1 MIPPTLYSKELLTPD
16 LYASYPIRLANT
28 IWSMTVD
35 PQAWSPS
42 TTFAVSVGM
51 AGRWYRPQNRDNDP
65 NGPGNYQLGKPC
77 ENEQRADIGQ
87 QTSGIDL
94 ACSLPSYKNSFKE
107 DTTFQAMVGYD
118 KSEGWLFTFDTAETL
133 RKKLCEAKSNV
144 TGLRLTIVASD
155 IGSED
160 YTDNCGFGPVSRL
173 RMLKALSLFFAHNYT
188 SSADKSNC
196 ITVTG

>member
-1 MIPPTLYSKELLTPD
+1 
-16 LYASYPIRLANT
+16 
-28 IWSMTVD
+28 MTVD

-51 AGRWYRPQNRDNDP
+51 AGRWYRPKNRDNDT

-77 ENEQRADIGQ
+77 VNEQRADLGK
-87 QTSGIDL
+87 QTSEIDY
-94 ACSLPSYKNSFKE
+94 ACRLPSYKNSFKV

-144 TGLRLTIVASD
+144 TGLRLNLVASD

-160 YTDNCGFGPVSRL
+160 YADECGFGRVSRL
-173 RMLKALSLFFAHNYT
+173 WMLKLLSLFFSDSYN

-196 ITVTG
+196 LMFTL